1 MIEVPIE
8 KEAWLFCSVIET
20 VELVLLLLFGA
31 LSWDEFF
38 LIHQM
43 PFDPVLGLS
52 IARTSNPSLPLLRLF
67 NSFSTVIPS
76 NKIIHNFSVSDN
88 LLAIGLRWRSI
99 TSLGCPSLL
108 APSLRRIIE
117 IMVFDHVA
125 PVHFLI
131 ILHILNFFVLA
142 NFPLFYEFIENA
154 VRSKLFL

>member
-20 VELVLLLLFGA
+20 VELGMLLLFGA

-43 PFDPVLGLS
+43 PFDPVMGLS
-52 IARTSNPSLPLLRLF
+52 VARTSNPSLTLLWLF

-76 NKIIHNFSVSDN
+76 NKIIHNFSVSDD
-88 LLAIGLRWRSI
+88 LFAVGLRWRSI

-108 APSLRRIIE
+108 APTLRRIIE
-117 IMVFDHVA
+117 IMVLDHIA
-125 PVHFLI
+125 PVHFLV
-131 ILHILNFFVLA
+131 ILHILNLFVLA
-142 NFPLFYEFIENA
+142 NFPLFNELIENA
-154 VRSKLFL
+154 VGSKLLL